1 MYRAKDAVDFFD
13 MVGQTQWHRDIQRT
27 LIHWIGLRDTY
38 DVLDV
43 GCGAGHFLL
52 LLAQRVRWVTG
63 LDVSESMLKRAQL
76 NAEDHQVDNASFVP
90 GNVRQLPFGD
100 ERFDL
105 VVCMHLLFMLANP
118 EIAIREMLRVVKP
131 DGEVILVNP
140 STSVNP
146 WSVQT
151 YCDVN
156 RVYDFERDS
165 LLSLATATARY
176 GGVNESSLASLVK
189 KLGGTVVESLH
200 LLDGFVLVSRVT
212 KNEFID
218 EIGESGTN

>member
-1 MYRAKDAVDFFD
+1 MYRVKDAVDFFD

-52 LLAQRVRWVTG
+52 QLAQRVRWVTG

-76 NAEDHQVDNASFVP
+76 NAEDHQVENASFVP
-90 GNVRQLPFGD
+90 GNVRQLPFAD
-100 ERFDL
+100 KRFDL
-105 VVCMHLLFMLANP
+105 VVCMHLLFMLGNP
-118 EIAIREMLRVVKP
+118 EVAMREMLRVLKP
-131 DGEVILVNP
+131 NGELILVNP

-176 GGVNESSLASLVK
+176 GGVNEASLASLAQ

-212 KNEFID
+212 KNEPID